1 MATSITN
8 VTARHEDGDTALLAR
23 IAWYYHRDGKTQEAI
38 GRLLGM
44 SRQRVMRALRRAQQR
59 AVLEIRINHAS
70 TPLLELGSGLKR
82 RFGLADAVVV
92 RAPAEAAA
100 AEVGSAAADYLA
112 HVLRAGD
119 VLGTSWGSTLH
130 AVAQY
135 LPRRPIRG
143 LTVVVLNGALAK
155 GPVDMNAFDLA
166 GTTAERLGGRAL
178 FLLVPTIVD
187 SPALC
192 RAIASD
198 RTISEVLK
206 AGRRATKAIFGIGAA
221 SDRAAMVRV
230 GMLRPALMA
239 RLRARGAVGDILG
252 RFIDVEGR
260 PLKEDPYPRTVG
272 LDLDELRRIPMKICV
287 VHGAAKVPALLG
299 ALRGGY
305 IDALITDEGTA
316 RVALDRDARAA
327 AVSPGARASNAATAG
342 DMRGP

>member
-1 MATSITN
+1 
-8 VTARHEDGDTALLAR
+8 
-23 IAWYYHRDGKTQEAI
+23 
-38 GRLLGM
+38 M

-59 AVLEIRINHAS
+59 AVLEIRINHKS
-70 TPLLELGSGLKR
+70 TPLLELGSGLKS

-92 RAPAEAAA
+92 PTPAEAAGA
-100 AEVGSAAADYLA
+100 GVSAAAAEYLA
-112 HVLRAGD
+112 HVLRPGD

-130 AVAQY
+130 AVARY
-135 LPRRPIRG
+135 LPRRPVRG

-166 GTTAERLGGRAL
+166 GTTAERLGGRAM

-187 SPALC
+187 SPAIC

-221 SDRAAMVRV
+221 SDRAAMVQV
-230 GMLRPALMA
+230 GMLRPGLMA

-252 RFIDVEGR
+252 RFIDVDGR
-260 PLKEDPYPRTVG
+260 PLKEDPYQRTVG

-299 ALRGGY
+299 ALRGHY
-305 IDALITDEGTA
+305 IDTLITDEATA
-316 RVALDRDARAA
+316 RAVLDRGTRTAAGSPPAR
-327 AVSPGARASNAATAG
+327 SR
-342 DMRGP
+342 